1 MPTNLIRVLL
11 YEKGWLHVLQDTKI
25 IIIIIIAHI
34 ITGYHFII
42 DDLLTSSTFGTFDK
56 TLLNIPSEHLKN
68 IEQSENGHYIIS
80 LLRLGSLHDLLSCG

>member
-1 MPTNLIRVLL
+1 MK
-11 YEKGWLHVLQDTKI
+11 KGGYMLQDTN

-42 DDLLTSSTFGTFDK
+42 DDLLTSSTFGAFDK

>member
-1 MPTNLIRVLL
+1 M
-11 YEKGWLHVLQDTKI
+11 LQDTN
-25 IIIIIIAHI
+25 IIIIAHI

-68 IEQSENGHYIIS
+68 IEQSENGH
-80 LLRLGSLHDLLSCG
+80 